1 MTVAT
6 LSQLTSLPRGSEPRD
21 YWFPASAKSPVTR
34 GGTSLRSRSLE
45 ETEALARASL
55 SRCGIT
61 RIADVTDLDILG
73 IPVFHSMRPG
83 AAPGLNTVT
92 SGKGVTARASRVSAM
107 MEAIERTWCE
117 PPSAEPPYR
126 VSYAELR
133 RAGTPVLDPRRLI
146 LRRGHGWSPDASLGW
161 WPARELLT
169 DTEVLVPALAVFTP
183 YPAEYGMFRSNT
195 IGLAVGNN
203 PREALLH
210 GLLEAI
216 EQDCTAFGETLRQ
229 GNKIRPESLPDG
241 PAGLIAQFER
251 VGVNVQVFSY
261 INEIGVPTV
270 FATTDDTHAEDGLL
284 INGGA
289 GCHPDPLVAVNR
301 ALTEAAQSRL
311 AVIGGAREDV
321 DGQAYRRHASY
332 SAMREMLLVW
342 SSGRPEIDFS
352 ELPDESTQ
360 TLEGDLDRVLTGLYG
375 AGLSLILAV
384 ELAPEDLPFSVTKVI
399 VPGLEGHHNDRARLG
414 PRLHQAML
422 HQAMVKAGITR
433 AMT

>member
-6 LSQLTSLPRGSEPRD
+6 LSQLANLPPGSEPRD
-21 YWFPASAKSPVTR
+21 HWFPASAEGPVTA

-45 ETEALARASL
+45 ETEELARASL

-61 RIADVTDLDILG
+61 RIADVTDLDTLG

-92 SGKGVTARASRVSAM
+92 SGKGVTARAARVSAM

-126 VSYAELR
+126 CSYAGLR

-146 LRRGHGWSPDASLGW
+146 LRRGHGWTPDVSLGW
-161 WPARELLT
+161 WPTRELLT
-169 DTEVLVPALAVFTP
+169 DAEVLVPALAVFTP

-195 IGLAVGNN
+195 IGLAVGNT
-203 PREALLH
+203 PQEALLH
-210 GLLEAI
+210 GLLEAV

-229 GNKIRPESLPDG
+229 GSKIRLESLPDG
-241 PAGLIAQFER
+241 PAELVRRFER
-251 VGVNVQVFSY
+251 CGVNVQVFGY
-261 INEIGVPTV
+261 LNEIGVPTV

-321 DGQAYRRHASY
+321 DSQAYRRHASY
-332 SAMREMLLVW
+332 SAMREMYLMW
-342 SSGRPEIDFS
+342 SSGRPEIDFG
-352 ELPDESTQ
+352 ELPDESTR
-360 TLEGDLDRVLTGLYG
+360 TLEGDLDRVLSGLYT

-384 ELAPEDLPFSVTKVI
+384 ELAPRDLPFSVTKVI
-399 VPGLEGHHNDRARLG
+399 VPGLEGYHNDRARLG
-414 PRLHQAML
+414 TRL
-422 HQAMVKAGITR
+422 HQAMVKAGIAR